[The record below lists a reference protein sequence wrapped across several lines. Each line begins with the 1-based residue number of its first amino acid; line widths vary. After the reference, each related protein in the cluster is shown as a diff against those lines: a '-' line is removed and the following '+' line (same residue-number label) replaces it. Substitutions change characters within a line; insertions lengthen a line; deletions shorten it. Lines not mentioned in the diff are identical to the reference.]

1 MQKLKVS
8 IAGAGFAGLAAAVL
22 LARAGYRVRVFERFE
37 TPQALGAGIL
47 IQPTGLAAL
56 QVLGIQTEIL
66 AKGVRIDRLFGVNP
80 KGRAV
85 VDLTYADWRQG
96 AFGVG
101 LHRGVLFESLWKAA
115 MDAGVDIVTGHEV
128 TSLDALQR
136 DADLCII
143 ADGAHSILRSQTS
156 IPGSTHDYPW
166 GALWAVV
173 PDPNHRFAATNTLW
187 QWYRRAHQMLGIM
200 PTGRRPGDGVPVVSL
215 FWSLPAHE
223 LDHWRMA
230 GLGAW
235 KSQVRALSP
244 NVEDVLNTIDHPDAL
259 TWAQYADVQLSR
271 YHAGN
276 TVVIGDAAHATSPQL
291 GQGTNM
297 ALLDAVTLAQCVST
311 HNDVPTALAN
321 YTRQR
326 KRHLAYYGAASRML
340 TPMFQSHQRLLPWLR
355 DAFMAPVTKLPLV
368 KQANLQTLTG
378 VRGGWLEGEDA
389 RWLTGTQ
396 ITPPDLNFPPRSTS

>member
-1 MQKLKVS
+1 MQKLKIS
-8 IAGAGFAGLAAAVL
+8 ITGAGFAGLAAAIL
-22 LARAGYRVRVFERFE
+22 LARAGHRVRVFERFE

-47 IQPTGLAAL
+47 IQPTGLTAL
-56 QVLGIQTEIL
+56 RVLGIEKEIL
-66 AKGVRIDRLFGVNP
+66 AKGARIDQLYGVNH
-80 KGRAV
+80 KNRAA
-85 VDLTYADWRQG
+85 VDLTYADWRRD

-115 MDAGVDIVTGHEV
+115 MNAGVDIVTGHEV
-128 TSLDALQR
+128 ASLNALRR

-143 ADGAHSILRSQTS
+143 ADGAHSILRSQTGM
-156 IPGSTHDYPW
+156 PGSARDYPW

-173 PDPNHRFAATNTLW
+173 PDPNQRFTATHTLW

-200 PTGRRPGDGVPVVSL
+200 PTGQRPGDGVPVVSL
-215 FWSLPAHE
+215 FWSLPAIE
-223 LDHWRMA
+223 LDRWRMA

-235 KSQVRALSP
+235 KSQVRALTP
-244 NVEDVLNTIDHPDAL
+244 NVEDVLDAIGHPDEL
-259 TWAQYADVQLSR
+259 TWAHYADVQLSS
-271 YHAGN
+271 YHAAN

-297 ALLDAVTLAQCVST
+297 ALLDAVTLAQCVGT
-311 HNDVPTALAN
+311 HNDVHTALAA

-340 TPMFQSHQRLLPWLR
+340 TPMFQSHLRVLPWLR
-355 DAFMAPVTKLPLV
+355 DVFMAPMSELPIV

-378 VRGGWLEGEDA
+378 VRGGWFSGEATHLMTLESKQTDV
-389 RWLTGTQ
+389 
-396 ITPPDLNFPPRSTS
+396 